1 MENQTKTSL
10 SEIRKGITKIDNQM
24 AALFEDRMKLV
35 GKVADYK
42 KANGLAI
49 YDPAREEQVLLNGSQ
64 RIKEP
69 EYKFLL
75 L

>member
-49 YDPAREEQVLLNGSQ
+49 YDP
-64 RIKEP
+64 
-69 EYKFLL
+69 
-75 L
+75 